1 MAGEGWRSGTQR
13 IFYGNE
19 TTLYD
24 AIMMGLCH
32 YVVVQLLSCVWLF
45 TTPWTASHQASLPFT
60 TTWSLLKFMSTESVM
75 LSNCLIL
82 CHSLSSHLQSVSA
95 SRSFP
100 MSRLFASGGQSIGA
114 SASASVLPM
123 NIQGWF
129 PLGLTGLFFLLSK
142 GLKSLLQHHN
152 LKASVLW
159 HLALFMVQLWHP
171 YMTTGK
177 TIALTIRTFVC
188 KVMQRHLLALISDKR
203 HQGQWDTGTPKKS
216 LKTLYWLHPI
226 C

>member
-1 MAGEGWRSGTQR
+1 MTPRLSKLKGLKKWKVYVSLGGKKHENCAIIRQENLMAGEGWRSGTQR

-82 CHSLSSHLQSVSA
+82 CHSLSSHLQSFSA

-123 NIQGWF
+123 HIQGWF
-129 PLGLTGLFFLLSK
+129 PLGCVISFRTVSSGAYP
-142 GLKSLLQHHN
+142 N
-152 LKASVLW
+152 PEN
-159 HLALFMVQLWHP
+159 VQ
-171 YMTTGK
+171 
-177 TIALTIRTFVC
+177 
-188 KVMQRHLLALISDKR
+188 
-203 HQGQWDTGTPKKS
+203 HQGWALMWPVDSG
-216 LKTLYWLHPI
+216 L
-226 C
+226 